1 MKHKFGLLPK
11 VLLAIA
17 LGIVFGLF
25 VPEWF
30 TRIALTFNNIFGNFL
45 NFVIPLL
52 ILGLVA
58 PGIAD
63 LGSKAGRLL
72 VITAAL
78 AYAFTLFSGFGTFFT
93 SFGILP
99 RLLGG
104 TEMSAPGETAATPM
118 QPFFT
123 VEMPPLMG
131 VMTALILAFVLGLGM
146 AYIHSDKLKGMMD
159 DFKLIIERVIS
170 KVIIPL
176 LPFYIFGIFLSMTQ
190 SGQVSGIL
198 GIFLKLIVIIFVMTV
213 VLLLIQFSIAGL
225 VARQNPLKMLRT
237 MMTAYMTALG
247 TQSSAATIPVTLA
260 QTVKIG
266 VRPEVAGFVVPLCMT
281 VVLLLVQFSVAGLA
295 ARRNPLKMLR
305 TMLTAYMTALGTQS
319 SAATIPVTLA
329 QTVKLGVRPELAS
342 FVVPLCA
349 TIHLS
354 GSMMKIVAC
363 SLAVMM
369 LSGLDV
375 SMGTYS
381 GFILLLGI
389 TMIAAPGVPGGAIM
403 AAIGLLE
410 SMLGFDENM
419 IGLMIATYIAM
430 DSFGTATNVTG
441 DGAIAVIVNAI
452 DSRMIRREKR

>member
-93 SFGILP
+93 SLGVLP

-104 TEMSAPGETAATPM
+104 TERSAPVETAATPL

-266 VRPEVAGFVVPLCMT
+266 VRPEVAGFVVPLC
-281 VVLLLVQFSVAGLA
+281 
-295 ARRNPLKMLR
+295 
-305 TMLTAYMTALGTQS
+305 
-319 SAATIPVTLA
+319 
-329 QTVKLGVRPELAS
+329 
-342 FVVPLCA
+342 A